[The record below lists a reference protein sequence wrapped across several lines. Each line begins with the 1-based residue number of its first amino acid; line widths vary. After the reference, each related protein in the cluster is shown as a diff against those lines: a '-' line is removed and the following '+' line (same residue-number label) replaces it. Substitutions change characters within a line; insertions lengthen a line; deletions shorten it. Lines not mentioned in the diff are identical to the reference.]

1 VPTDTNSNTM
11 TTAYLDKGKFQLA
24 YRTVMPTREPQRLA
38 PHVVFCGGF
47 HSNMQGTKATALEHM
62 CVARGLGY
70 TRFDYRGHGESDG
83 EAGESNLSDWLEDTL
98 TVLATIDGPLLLIGS
113 SMGGWLAVLAAMRM
127 PSRMEGLLLLASAPD
142 FLQEL
147 VQPRLSLADT
157 WDLQQGQTIQ
167 IASAYDTS
175 YPLNQSLLDS
185 GVLLSLFKPSPE
197 THQWSLE
204 DITCPVHLIHG
215 TGDSDVPYELSI
227 RLLEQFT
234 QTEAQLSLLRQAD
247 HRLSDKRSL
256 DTIELA
262 LDQLLN
268 NQSD

>member
-1 VPTDTNSNTM
+1 
-11 TTAYLDKGKFQLA
+11 
-24 YRTVMPTREPQRLA
+24 
-38 PHVVFCGGF
+38 
-47 HSNMQGTKATALEHM
+47 M
-62 CVARGLGY
+62 CASRGLGY

-98 TVLATIDGPLLLIGS
+98 SVLATINGPVLLIGS

-127 PSRMEGLLLLASAPD
+127 PSRMHGILLLASAPD

-147 VQPRLSLADT
+147 VQPRLTLADT

-167 IASAYDTS
+167 IASSYDSS

-197 THQWSLE
+197 AHQWLLN

-215 TGDSDVPYELSI
+215 TGDADVPYELSI

-234 QTEAQLSLLRQAD
+234 QAEARLTLLRQAD
-247 HRLSDKRSL
+247 HRLSDESSL
-256 DTIELA
+256 GTIELA

-268 NQSD
+268 HDSC